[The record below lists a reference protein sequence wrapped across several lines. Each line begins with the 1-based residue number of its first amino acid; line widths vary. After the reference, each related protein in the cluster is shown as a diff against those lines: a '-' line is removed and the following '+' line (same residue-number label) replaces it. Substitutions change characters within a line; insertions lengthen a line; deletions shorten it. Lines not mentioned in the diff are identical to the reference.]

1 MYTEEDPSDSETLYS
16 ITNLKINQEVSEQP
30 YLLPH
35 IHQYDSETGMGG
47 AIAYD
52 MAENL
57 YKVWETD
64 GYYLN
69 PTDTTPCTF
78 ENFYAKLCSEL
89 ANEGSVYKTMSE
101 SLKATRDQVE
111 SRRQEVLGV
120 NADEELQSM
129 IK

>member
-1 MYTEEDPSDSETLYS
+1 
-16 ITNLKINQEVSEQP
+16 
-30 YLLPH
+30 
-35 IHQYDSETGMGG
+35 
-47 AIAYD
+47 

-111 SRRQEVLGV
+111 SRRQEDLGV

-129 IK
+129 IKYQNAYNASSRYITVVSQMIEYLLSTV